1 MYCTYLLQMP
11 GVGSVLEREL
21 LAHVLLVVTTASL
34 LLATLPVLR
43 RRSKQL
49 ILLDHHYATC
59 GYGRVRV

>member
-1 MYCTYLLQMP
+1 MP
-11 GVGSVLEREL
+11 GVCGVLEREL
-21 LAHVLLVVTTASL
+21 LAHVLLVVTAACL
-34 LLATLPVLR
+34 LFVALPVLR